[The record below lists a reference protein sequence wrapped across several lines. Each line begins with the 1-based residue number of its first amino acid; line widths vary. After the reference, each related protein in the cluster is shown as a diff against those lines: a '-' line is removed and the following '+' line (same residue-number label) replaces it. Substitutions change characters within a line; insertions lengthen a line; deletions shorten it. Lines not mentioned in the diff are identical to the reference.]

1 MGVLR
6 DMKELLRI
14 PLVLVL
20 LVAGCGG
27 SVTPGVEDPDA
38 GAQGSWQLV
47 EGRGASGPVPILETH
62 RITLT
67 FEDGRAGGTAAC
79 NHYGG
84 EVEIDGSELRID
96 QLAGTD
102 MACEPPEAMEAER
115 LYLDALTGVTAF
127 ERTGERLTLTGPDV
141 ELVYERLEPP
151 PTAEMTGTR
160 WELESLV
167 HGSGADGTVSSVRG
181 GYLLLEENGTFTG
194 STGCRELSGEW
205 TRSGDTIHATS
216 MQADGDCTADLE
228 EQDRHVIEVLGDG
241 FRAEVD
247 GQQLA
252 LTNPNGEAGLIYRAE

>member
-1 MGVLR
+1 MV
-6 DMKELLRI
+6 ELLRI
-14 PLVLVL
+14 PLVLAL

-27 SVTPGVEDPDA
+27 SITPGVEDPDA

-47 EGRGASGPVPILETH
+47 EGRGPSGPVPILDSH

-84 EVEIDGSELRID
+84 EVHVDGSQLRID
-96 QLAGTD
+96 QIAVTD
-102 MACEPPEAMEAER
+102 MGCMPDDAMEAER
-115 LYLDALTGVTAF
+115 LYLEALPAVTAF
-127 ERTGERLTLTGPDV
+127 ERNGDRLTLTGPDT

-151 PTAEMTGTR
+151 PTAELTGTR

-181 GYLLLEENGTFTG
+181 GYLLLEEDGTFTG
-194 STGCRELSGEW
+194 STGCRKLFGEW
-205 TRSGDTIHATS
+205 TRSGDTILATS
-216 MQADGDCTADLE
+216 MHAEGDCTADLE
-228 EQDRHVIEVLGDG
+228 EQDRHVIDVLGDG

-247 GQQLA
+247 GQQLLVTDPNA
-252 LTNPNGEAGLIYRAE
+252 RTGLTYLAE